1 MYESHVVT
9 QNMEKKNKVYNVKPG
24 ATGLLTGVEY
34 SRVKDSTWHVPYPLV
49 ITRLGIELVDIQGK
63 LLDRA
68 RVGL

>member
-9 QNMEKKNKVYNVKPG
+9 QNMEKNKVYNVKPG

-34 SRVKDSTWHVPYPLV
+34 SRVKDSIWHVSYPLV
-49 ITRLGIELVDIQGK
+49 ITRLGVELVDIQGK

>member
-9 QNMEKKNKVYNVKPG
+9 QNMEKNKVYNVKPG

-34 SRVKDSTWHVPYPLV
+34 SRVKDSIWHVSYPLV

>member
-9 QNMEKKNKVYNVKPG
+9 QNMEKNKVYNVKPG

-34 SRVKDSTWHVPYPLV
+34 SRVKDSIWHVPYPLV
-49 ITRLGIELVDIQGK
+49 ITRLGVELVDIQGK

>member
-9 QNMEKKNKVYNVKPG
+9 KKMEINKVYNVRPG
-24 ATGLLTGVEY
+24 AAGLLTGVEY

-63 LLDRA
+63 LFDSA

>member
-9 QNMEKKNKVYNVKPG
+9 KKMEINKVYNVKPG

-34 SRVKDSTWHVPYPLV
+34 SRVNDSIWHVPYPLV
-49 ITRLGIELVDIQGK
+49 ITRLGVELVDIQGK